1 MIFTSCVVEEEKN
14 ENSSL
19 NYSINENEDQELAK
33 IIELQKSKLS
43 FFLLPIIEMKEKSNK
58 EKPDN
63 FVDGIIDMNVSNLS
77 KIEVKNSSIN
87 SSGKSLSRFEEQKD
101 MIDLLDNQFS
111 VNIYII

>member
-43 FFLLPIIEMKEKSNK
+43 FFYYLL
-58 EKPDN
+58 
-63 FVDGIIDMNVSNLS
+63 
-77 KIEVKNSSIN
+77 
-87 SSGKSLSRFEEQKD
+87 
-101 MIDLLDNQFS
+101 
-111 VNIYII
+111 